1 MEKMKDLMRLRYPDS
16 SRHAGEGFL
25 VTSECIFLVVLAFL
39 TAFGCSSNKIENLP
53 QEVLGRWETE
63 APKFAGF
70 SFELG
75 EKTITFYDL
84 NAEEGIEVY
93 VIKKRT
99 KELDRDGK
107 ALYGVH
113 YKNDEGLELKHAFYY
128 DPSEGGK
135 IRLKNQESVVW
146 TRVPE

>member
-1 MEKMKDLMRLRYPDS
+1 MKKKKKLLQSRHPDS
-16 SRHAGEGFL
+16 RRHAGEGFL
-25 VTSECIFLVVLAFL
+25 VTLKWIFLVVLAL
-39 TAFGCSSNKIENLP
+39 WINLGCSSNEIENLP